1 MPDRDE
7 DDVIAVHGAMLAT
20 ETDFHGPAAYL
31 ALCAVA
37 GLQPTAE
44 GYGFL
49 LALGDDGEPCTAV
62 TWDVDYV
69 RLLLSA
75 WEAGEARDLEV
86 LAEKVIGHIREWPW
100 MWVGFGAWPA
110 GSVPPAGE

>member
-1 MPDRDE
+1 M
-7 DDVIAVHGAMLAT
+7 IAIHGAMLAT

-49 LALGDDGEPCTAV
+49 LALDGDGEPYTAV
-62 TWDVDYV
+62 LWDVEYV

-75 WEAGEARDLEV
+75 WESGEERDV
-86 LAEKVIGHIREWPW
+86 VVPAEKVVGYIREWPW
-100 MWVGFGAWPA
+100 MWVGVAARPA
-110 GSVPPAGE
+110 EI

>member
-1 MPDRDE
+1 M
-7 DDVIAVHGAMLAT
+7 IAIHGAMLAT

-44 GYGFL
+44 GYAFL
-49 LALGDDGEPCTAV
+49 LALDDDGEPYTAV
-62 TWDVDYV
+62 LWDVEYA

-75 WEAGEARDLEV
+75 MEAGEARDITV
-86 LAEKVIGHIREWPW
+86 PAEKVIGHIREWPW
-100 MWVGFGAWPA
+100 MWVGFDAPCGALRR
-110 GSVPPAGE
+110 

>member
-1 MPDRDE
+1 VPDRDE
-7 DDVIAVHGAMLAT
+7 DDVIAIHGAMLAT

-31 ALCAVA
+31 ALCAVD
-37 GLQPTAE
+37 GLQPTTE

-49 LALGDDGEPCTAV
+49 LALDDDGQPYTAV

-75 WEAGEARDLEV
+75 WEVGKARGIEVPAG
-86 LAEKVIGHIREWPW
+86 KVIGHIREWPW
-100 MWVGFGAWPA
+100 MWVGLSAWPA
-110 GSVPPAGE
+110 GTLPSAGG

>member
-1 MPDRDE
+1 M
-7 DDVIAVHGAMLAT
+7 ITIHGVMLAT

-37 GLQPTAE
+37 GLQPTAA

-49 LALGDDGEPCTAV
+49 LALDADGEPYTAV
-62 TWDVDYV
+62 LWDVEYV

-75 WEAGEARDLEV
+75 WEAGEARDIPV
-86 LAEKVIGHIREWPW
+86 PAEKVVGHIREWPW
-100 MWVGFGAWPA
+100 MWVGFAAWPA
-110 GSVPPAGE
+110 ATVPPAAGV